1 MSSLQSTDAVGGGEL
16 SDAGRTALVRR
27 GQFLSRM
34 SLAYNTL
41 EGLVSIGVG
50 AMAGSISL
58 VGFGVDSVIEVSSSV
73 AALWRLRVDAN
84 VRSRARVEALTLRFI
99 GLSFLALVLYIIVDA
114 GRALY
119 LREPPERTVPGIIIA
134 ALSVVIMPVLA
145 RAKRQVGIRLGSRAL
160 TADAMQTS
168 LCTWLSAIVLVG
180 LGLNALFGWWWADPV
195 AAICMTPII
204 AKEGIEGLRG
214 EDHCDDCRT
223 NQ

>member
-84 VRSRARVEALTLRFI
+84 VRSRARVEAVTLRFI

>member
-84 VRSRARVEALTLRFI
+84 VRSRARVEAVTLRFI

-214 EDHCDDCRT
+214 EEHCDDCRT